1 MKEIKPLMLTNIL
14 CATAGMAFMPV
25 VGPIVRNLGLQEWHA
40 GFTVT
45 FGAIAW
51 VFFAR
56 YWGKKSDKIGRKPVL
71 IIGVLGIAISYLVLA
86 VFIDFALENPP
97 IIILSLLMLILTRG
111 AVSIFYSAISP
122 VSAAFVADKV
132 EPHLR
137 SNYMAKLGAANGIG
151 MIFGPIAGGALAIY
165 GLEMPLYTFAILP
178 FIAAIILYFSIKRA
192 PKIHIEQEVTT
203 KFFDKRLFIP
213 IFSAFLTMFAF
224 MTINSCLGFFALD
237 IFKLNDLEAAK
248 VTGYILGSIGF
259 TLIIAQIIVTKIT
272 TLQPHTFMKLG
283 TILLAIGMIG
293 MAYSLEIWL
302 SLLFSS
308 LFGFGMGFL
317 FPSIMSITAN
327 SVEDHE
333 QGYAAGTVSSANGIG
348 MILGPLVSTIL
359 YGFSSS
365 LPFVFSGLLFF
376 ILLLLIYRN
385 SDV

>member
-1 MKEIKPLMLTNIL
+1 MKEIKPLMLVNIL

-56 YWGKKSDKIGRKPVL
+56 FWGKKSDQIGRKPVL

-86 VFIDFALENPP
+86 IFVDFALENPP
-97 IIILSLLMLILTRG
+97 LIIISLLILILTRG
-111 AVSIFYSAISP
+111 AISIFYSAISP

-132 EPHLR
+132 EPKQR
-137 SNYMAKLGAANGIG
+137 SNYMAKLGAANGMG

-165 GLEMPLYTFAILP
+165 GLEAPLYTFAILP
-178 FIAAIILYFSIKRA
+178 FIAAIILYFSIERA
-192 PKIHIEQEVTT
+192 PKIHMEKEIET

-213 IFSAFLTMFAF
+213 IFSTFLTMFAF

-237 IFKLNDLEAAK
+237 IFRLDDLEAAK

-259 TLIIAQIIVTKIT
+259 TLILAQIIVTKIT
-272 TLQPHTFMKLG
+272 TITPKTFMKLG
-283 TILLAIGMIG
+283 TILSAFGMIG
-293 MAYSLEIWL
+293 VAYSLDVWS

-308 LFGFGMGFL
+308 FFGFGMGFL

-327 SVEDHE
+327 SVEAHE
-333 QGYAAGTVSSANGIG
+333 QGYAAGTVSSAKGVG
-348 MILGPLVSTIL
+348 MIFGPLVSTSL

-376 ILLLLIYRN
+376 ILLILIYGKL
-385 SDV
+385 DV

>member
-1 MKEIKPLMLTNIL
+1 
-14 CATAGMAFMPV
+14 
-25 VGPIVRNLGLQEWHA
+25 
-40 GFTVT
+40 
-45 FGAIAW
+45 
-51 VFFAR
+51 
-56 YWGKKSDKIGRKPVL
+56 
-71 IIGVLGIAISYLVLA
+71 VLA
-86 VFIDFALENPP
+86 IFVDYALENPP
-97 IIILSLLMLILTRG
+97 LIIISLLILILTRG
-111 AVSIFYSAISP
+111 AISIFYSAISP

-132 EPHLR
+132 EPKQR
-137 SNYMAKLGAANGIG
+137 SNYMAKLGAANGMG

-165 GLEMPLYTFAILP
+165 GLETPLYTFAILP
-178 FIAAIILYFSIKRA
+178 FIAAIVLYFSIKRA
-192 PKIHIEQEVTT
+192 PKIHIEKEIET
-203 KFFDKRLFIP
+203 KFLDKRLFIP

-248 VTGYILGSIGF
+248 VTGYILGSIGL
-259 TLIIAQIIVTKIT
+259 TLIVAQIIVTKIT
-272 TLQPHTFMKLG
+272 TPQPHTFMKLG

-317 FPSIMSITAN
+317 FPSIMTITAN
-327 SVEDHE
+327 SVEDYE

-348 MILGPLVSTIL
+348 MIFGPLVSTAL

-376 ILLLLIYRN
+376 ILLLLIYRKF
-385 SDV
+385 DVDDSSH